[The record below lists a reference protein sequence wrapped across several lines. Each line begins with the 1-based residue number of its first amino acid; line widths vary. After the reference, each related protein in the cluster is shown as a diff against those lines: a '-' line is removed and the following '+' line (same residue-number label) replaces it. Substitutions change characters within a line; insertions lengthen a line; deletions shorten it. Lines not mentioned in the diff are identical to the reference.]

1 MTVTARASVIVR
13 TRNRPLLL
21 ERALASIAAQT
32 VRDLQVVVVNDGG
45 DPAPVESLL
54 DAVRDR
60 LGDLRV
66 THHERSVG
74 RPQAMLAGMAL
85 ADAPAFVFHDDD
97 DSWEPEFLERTLAHL
112 GDHPEEVGVATRCTV
127 VWEEVVDGA
136 VRELRREVLDD
147 GMTRVGFIAT
157 LTRNSTPP
165 ICLVLRRSAY
175 DEAGG
180 YDPTLTAL
188 ADWEL
193 LLRVLR
199 LGRIGLLDGPPLAL
213 WHRREGQQGDAGN
226 SVHAE
231 EHVHGTFNETI
242 RDDYLRRSL
251 VDEAHLGNAL
261 FVTAQHDRTRASI
274 DGVQEHLASIVAHL
288 DHRFDLQRDHIE
300 VVALEVAAR
309 HAEIQALRDEVSLLH
324 QRMEALTIRG
334 RLAAGARRLGA
345 RRGR

>member
-1 MTVTARASVIVR
+1 MTARASVIVR

-21 ERALASIAAQT
+21 ERALASIAGQT
-32 VRDLQVVVVNDGG
+32 MRDLQVVVVNDGG
-45 DPAPVESLL
+45 DPAPVEALL
-54 DAVRDR
+54 DGVRDR

-66 THHERSVG
+66 AHHETSVG
-74 RPQAMLAGMAL
+74 RPRAMLAGMAL

-112 GDHPEEVGVATRCTV
+112 DAHPEEVGVASRCTV
-127 VWEEVVDGA
+127 VWEEVVDG
-136 VRELRREVLDD
+136 VVVELRREILSD

-157 LTRNSTPP
+157 LSRNATPP

-199 LGRIGLLDGPPLAL
+199 IGPIGLVESAPLAN
-213 WHRREGQQGDAGN
+213 WHRRSGQQGDAGN

-231 EHVHGTFNETI
+231 EHVHERFNETI
-242 RDDYLRRSL
+242 RDAYLRRSL
-251 VDEAHLGNAL
+251 DDDARLGNAL
-261 FVTAQHDRTRASI
+261 FVTAQHDRTRAELA
-274 DGVQEHLASIVAHL
+274 GVQEHLSQLAAHL
-288 DHRFDLQRDHIE
+288 ERRFDEQRSHLE
-300 VVALEVAAR
+300 VVGLEVAAR
-309 HAEIQALRDEVSLLH
+309 HADIASLRAEVAALREQLETQSV
-324 QRMEALTIRG
+324 RG
-334 RLAAGARRLGA
+334 RIAAGARRIGL
-345 RRGR
+345 RGR

>member
-1 MTVTARASVIVR
+1 MTARASVIVR

-21 ERALASIAAQT
+21 ERALESIAAQT
-32 VRDLQVVVVNDGG
+32 MRDLQVVIVNDGG
-45 DPAPVESLL
+45 DPAPVEALL
-54 DAVRDR
+54 EPVRDR

-66 THHERSVG
+66 VHHEASVG

-97 DSWEPEFLERTLAHL
+97 DSWEPAFLERTLAHL
-112 GDHPEEVGVATRCTV
+112 EEHPDEVGVATRCTV
-127 VWEEVVDGA
+127 VWEEIVDGT
-136 VRELRREVLDD
+136 VRELRREVLSE

-157 LTRNSTPP
+157 LTQNSTPP
-165 ICLVLRRSAY
+165 ICLVLRRAAY

-199 LGRIGLLDGPPLAL
+199 LGRIGLVEGEPLAL
-213 WHRREGQQGDAGN
+213 WHRRDGQAGDVGN

-231 EHVHGTFNETI
+231 QHVHDRFNETI

-251 VDEAHLGNAL
+251 DDEAALGHAL
-261 FVTAQHDRTRASI
+261 FVTAQHDRTRAGI
-274 DGVQEHLASIVAHL
+274 DGVQHHLSALSAHL
-288 DHRFDLQRDHIE
+288 DARFDAQRGHLE

-309 HAEIQALRDEVSLLH
+309 HAEIQALRDEVAMMLQRIESL
-324 QRMEALTIRG
+324 TVRG
-334 RLAAGARRLGA
+334 RIAAGARRIGRIG
-345 RRGR
+345 RR

>member
-1 MTVTARASVIVR
+1 MTARASVIVR

-21 ERALASIAAQT
+21 ARALSSIAAQT
-32 VRDLQVVVVNDGG
+32 MRELQVVVVNDGG
-45 DPAPVESLL
+45 DVAPVEALL
-54 DAVRDR
+54 DDVRDR

-66 THHERSVG
+66 VHHEASVG

-97 DSWEPEFLERTLAHL
+97 DSWEPEFLERALAHL
-112 GDHPEEVGVATRCTV
+112 DAHPDEVGVATRCTV

-136 VRELRREVLDD
+136 VRELRREVLAD

-157 LTRNSTPP
+157 LTQNSTPP
-165 ICLVLRRSAY
+165 ICLVLRRAAY
-175 DEAGG
+175 DDAGG

-199 LGRIGLLDGPPLAL
+199 LGRIGLVDGPPLAL

-231 EHVHGTFNETI
+231 EHVHDRFNETI

-251 VDEAHLGNAL
+251 VDEAALGSAL
-261 FVTAQHDRTRASI
+261 FETAQHDRTRAEVA
-274 DGVQEHLASIVAHL
+274 GVQDHLAALAAHL
-288 DHRFDLQRDHIE
+288 DARFDAQRSHLE
-300 VVALEVAAR
+300 VVGLEVAAR
-309 HAEIQALRDEVSLLH
+309 HAEIQSLRDEIAMMH
-324 QRMEALTIRG
+324 QRIEALTVRG
-334 RLAAGARRLGA
+334 RIAAGARRIGRLG
-345 RRGR
+345 RR

>member
-1 MTVTARASVIVR
+1 MTARASVIVR

-21 ERALASIAAQT
+21 ERALASIAGQT
-32 VRDLQVVVVNDGG
+32 MRELQVVVVNDGG
-45 DPAPVESLL
+45 DVAPVEALL

-66 THHERSVG
+66 VHHETSVG

-97 DSWEPEFLERTLAHL
+97 DSWEPEFLERTLEHLDAHP
-112 GDHPEEVGVATRCTV
+112 DEVGVATRCTV

-136 VRELRREVLDD
+136 VHELRREVLSD

-157 LTRNSTPP
+157 LTQNSTPP
-165 ICLVLRRSAY
+165 ICLVLRRAAY
-175 DEAGG
+175 DDAGG

-199 LGRIGLLDGPPLAL
+199 LGRIGLVDGPPLAL

-231 EHVHGTFNETI
+231 EHVHDRFNETI

-251 VDEAHLGNAL
+251 VDEAALGSAL
-261 FVTAQHDRTRASI
+261 FETAQHDRTRAEVA
-274 DGVQEHLASIVAHL
+274 GVQDHLAALAAHL
-288 DHRFDLQRDHIE
+288 DARFDAQRSHLE
-300 VVALEVAAR
+300 VVGLEVAAR
-309 HAEIQALRDEVSLLH
+309 HGEIQALRDEIAMMH
-324 QRMEALTIRG
+324 QRIEALTVRG
-334 RLAAGARRLGA
+334 RIAAGARRIGRLG
-345 RRGR
+345 RR

>member
-1 MTVTARASVIVR
+1 MTARASVIVR

-21 ERALASIAAQT
+21 ERALASIAGQT
-32 VRDLQVVVVNDGG
+32 MRDLQVVVVNDGG
-45 DPAPVESLL
+45 DAARVEAQLEP
-54 DAVRDR
+54 VRDR

-66 THHERSVG
+66 VHHEASVG

-112 GDHPEEVGVATRCTV
+112 DAHPEEVGVATRCTV
-127 VWEEVVDGA
+127 VWEEVVDGE
-136 VRELRREVLDD
+136 VRELRREVLSD

-157 LTRNSTPP
+157 LTQNSTPP
-165 ICLVLRRSAY
+165 ICLVLRRAAY

-180 YDPTLTAL
+180 YDPTLDAL

-199 LGRIGLLDGPPLAL
+199 LGRIGLVEGPPLAL
-213 WHRREGQQGDAGN
+213 WHRREHQQGHEGN

-231 EHVHGTFNETI
+231 EHVHERFNETI

-251 VDEAHLGNAL
+251 EDDARLGNAL
-261 FVTAQHDRTRASI
+261 FVTALHDRTRA
-274 DGVQEHLASIVAHL
+274 DVAAVQQHLAAITAHL
-288 DHRFDLQRDHIE
+288 DARFDAQRAHLE
-300 VVALEVAAR
+300 VVGLEVAAR
-309 HAEIQALRDEVSLLH
+309 HAEIEALRQEVVALRGML
-324 QRMEALTIRG
+324 EARSVRG
-334 RLAAGARRLGA
+334 RLAAGARRLGGA
-345 RRGR
+345 GRR